1 VKYFKIYQ
9 AAWEVIA
16 MCKVFRDSVNT
27 DVPGF
32 TLRFRSD
39 LTFLIEQNR
48 RRSKGYVEDFVIEGA
63 AKMA

>member
-1 VKYFKIYQ
+1 MTFP
-9 AAWEVIA
+9 
-16 MCKVFRDSVNT
+16 FLRDSVNT

-32 TLRFRSD
+32 TLRFGSD